1 MQPLVDSFWNIRGVH
16 RIAGL
21 IDIGTQMS
29 VVRRPNGRF
38 VVIDG
43 CPLDDATRDALLALT
58 GGGEQVDAVVHVHP
72 FHTLHVEAIHGLLS
86 DATLYGTER
95 HRRKLPA
102 LPWTGTPVETWGD
115 GHPLAD
121 VFDLSVPDGV
131 DFVCPDERVHVASVL
146 ARHRPSGIVHVDDT
160 LNVIAAPG
168 LLGDVLPQSALK
180 MHPMLAKALTPEPG
194 AADAYA
200 RWARDLAVR
209 WADTP
214 VVCAAHSAVREL
226 APGGFRYEVEAALA
240 GVEKTLARHRS
251 RYG

>member
-1 MQPLVDSFWNIRGVH
+1 M
-16 RIAGL
+16 
-21 IDIGTQMS
+21 
-29 VVRRPNGRF
+29 
-38 VVIDG
+38 
-43 CPLDDATRDALLALT
+43 
-58 GGGEQVDAVVHVHP
+58 
-72 FHTLHVEAIHGLLS
+72 
-86 DATLYGTER
+86 
-95 HRRKLPA
+95 
-102 LPWTGTPVETWGD
+102 
-115 GHPLAD
+115 
-121 VFDLSVPDGV
+121 FDLSVPDGV

-146 ARHRPSGIVHVDDT
+146 ARHRPSDIVHVDDT

-180 MHPMLAKALTPEPG
+180 MHPMLAKALTPKTG

-226 APGGFRYEVEAALA
+226 APGGFRDEVEASLA